1 VALLGNLTGSS
12 QFFNP
17 GNFYNGVAR
26 QSLRLDRDSSAYL
39 TRTPSS
45 ASNRKT
51 WTWSS
56 WIKLGEVSEDRCIFS
71 ASTDAS
77 NRNALNLVEQ
87 HYFVF
92 DYEVGG
98 SRYLVSSQDAVYRDP
113 SAWYHVVLAV
123 DTTQST
129 NTNRV
134 KIYVNGSQI
143 TLTTILNGYPPQN
156 ADMFINNNIGHAIGK
171 QNWGTA
177 YYDGYMTEVN
187 FVDGNAYDASY
198 FGETKNG
205 VWIPIKYTGSYGTN
219 GFRLQFLQTGTSAN
233 SSGIGADTSGQ
244 ANHFAVNTLAA
255 SDVVLDSPE
264 NNFMTFNPLMRQ
276 SQGSDFPQTH
286 EGNLQAQFTGSDQ
299 YKYIWSTFSIKPNTG
314 KWYFEVEM
322 QTNMGSTNDI
332 AYIGL
337 GTVGPNFTPT
347 ASNGTVGPT
356 NFYIAWRGN
365 TGVRTLYINDA
376 GQSQTTVTVTNMTA
390 GQIWQFA
397 IDTDTGK
404 VWLGLN
410 NSYYAA
416 DGGTD
421 GNPSAG
427 TNESGTF
434 STNTNELSFF
444 GQAQNYNITNVY
456 YALNAGQDSSFHEN
470 KTAQGNTDANG
481 IGDFYYAPPT
491 GYKAICSANLP
502 EPTIGP
508 NSATQADDHFNT
520 VLISTGTDSETAITG
535 VGFQPDFTWGK
546 SRNSAY
552 SHQLYD
558 SSRGATK
565 YLESDDTATEATD
578 ANSLKSFDSDGIT
591 IGTGSTFSPYS
602 NGNNVVFWNWKAN
615 GGTTSSNSDGSITS
629 TVQANTTAGFSIV
642 TYNGTGATAT
652 VGHGLGSVPKML
664 IFKNRDNDQNW
675 RTYHVALGE
684 TKAVVLDGNGASQT
698 YDFFNDTAPTSSV
711 FSLSSHEDANR
722 NGDKIVAYC
731 FADIEGYSKFGSY
744 TGNGN
749 ADGPFVHTGFRPA
762 FLMIKNTTSSAD
774 WVILDTKRNTYNPV
788 QNNLYP
794 SSTATEGT
802 GNLIDY
808 VSNGFK
814 CRFTYSTSNNDAKV
828 YIYMAFAE
836 NPFKYA
842 NAR

>member
-12 QFFNP
+12 QFFND
-17 GNFYNGVAR
+17 NAFYNGAVSS
-26 QSLRLDRDSSAYL
+26 SLRMQDARL
-39 TRTPSS
+39 TETPSS
-45 ASNRKT
+45 TGNSKK
-51 WTWSS
+51 WTFSA
-56 WIKLGEVSEDRCIFS
+56 WIKRGTLADSYIF
-71 ASTDAS
+71 A
-77 NRNALNLVEQ
+77 
-87 HYFVF
+87 
-92 DYEVGG
+92 
-98 SRYLVSSQDAVYRDP
+98 
-113 SAWYHVVLAV
+113 
-123 DTTQST
+123 
-129 NTNRV
+129 
-134 KIYVNGSQI
+134 
-143 TLTTILNGYPPQN
+143 
-156 ADMFINNNIGHAIGK
+156 
-171 QNWGTA
+171 GTP
-177 YYDGYMTEVN
+177 YDGYNGIAAIYFTAAGQLHTYYDTSGANPYGAVGPRLFRDTSSWYHLVWAVDAANTIHKIWINNELVSTDTGKYPPNYDYGINRSGSEMVIGDGAWDSYGSTN
-187 FVDGNAYDASY
+187 FNGYMAEINHCDGQYLEPDS

-205 VWIPIKYTGSYGTN
+205 VWIPLKDPSLTYGTN

-244 ANHFAVNTLAA
+244 ANHFAVNALAA
-255 SDVVLDSPE
+255 SDVVPDSPE
-264 NNFMTFNPLMRQ
+264 NNFATLNSLIRPYTVTAAETV
-276 SQGSDFPQTH
+276 SD
-286 EGNLQAQFTGSDQ
+286 GNLNAFFNSNAVSGS
-299 YKYIWSTFSIKPNTG
+299 YWSTFFLTSG
-314 KWYFEVEM
+314 KWYFEVNVIAAGGNADVGISNKPSYAGRGTYTADARGNGYFY
-322 QTNMGSTNDI
+322 QKDGQKGIDNTFTSYGATYTTGDI
-332 AYIGL
+332 IGCAFDL
-337 GTVGPNFTPT
+337 DNNTITFYKNNSSQGQITGVATTEDGFIPAIEGF
-347 ASNGTVGPT
+347 NGTRLIA
-356 NFYIAWRGN
+356 NF
-365 TGVRTLYINDA
+365 
-376 GQSQTTVTVTNMTA
+376 
-390 GQIWQFA
+390 
-397 IDTDTGK
+397 
-404 VWLGLN
+404 
-410 NSYYAA
+410 
-416 DGGTD
+416 
-421 GNPSAG
+421 
-427 TNESGTF
+427 
-434 STNTNELSFF
+434 
-444 GQAQNYNITNVY
+444 
-456 YALNAGQDSSFHEN
+456 GQDSSFAGNE
-470 KTAQGNTDANG
+470 TAQGNTDANG
-481 IGDFYYAPPT
+481 IGDFYYAVPS
-491 GYKAICSANLP
+491 GFLAVCSANLP

>member
-12 QFFNP
+12 QFFND
-17 GNFYNGVAR
+17 NAFYNGAVSS
-26 QSLRLDRDSSAYL
+26 SLRMQDARL
-39 TRTPSS
+39 TETPSS
-45 ASNRKT
+45 TGNSKK
-51 WTWSS
+51 WTFSA
-56 WIKLGEVSEDRCIFS
+56 WIKRGTLADSYIF
-71 ASTDAS
+71 A
-77 NRNALNLVEQ
+77 
-87 HYFVF
+87 
-92 DYEVGG
+92 
-98 SRYLVSSQDAVYRDP
+98 
-113 SAWYHVVLAV
+113 
-123 DTTQST
+123 
-129 NTNRV
+129 
-134 KIYVNGSQI
+134 
-143 TLTTILNGYPPQN
+143 
-156 ADMFINNNIGHAIGK
+156 
-171 QNWGTA
+171 GTP
-177 YYDGYMTEVN
+177 YDGYNGIAAIYFTSAGQLHTYYDTSGANPYGAVGPRLFRDTSSWYHLVWAVDAANTIHKIWINNELVSTDTGKYPPNYDYGINRSGSEMVIGDGAWDSYGSTN
-187 FVDGNAYDASY
+187 FNGYMAEINHCDGQYLEPDS

-205 VWIPIKYTGSYGTN
+205 VWIPLKDPSLTYGTN

-244 ANHFAVNTLAA
+244 ANHFAVNALAA
-255 SDVVLDSPE
+255 SDVVPDSPE
-264 NNFMTFNPLMRQ
+264 NNFATLNSLIRPYTVTAAETV
-276 SQGSDFPQTH
+276 SD
-286 EGNLQAQFTGSDQ
+286 GNLNAFFNSNAVSGS
-299 YKYIWSTFSIKPNTG
+299 YWSTFFLTSG
-314 KWYFEVEM
+314 KWYFEVNVIAAGGNADVGISNKPSYAGRGTYTADARGNGYFY
-322 QTNMGSTNDI
+322 QKDGQKGIDNTFTSYGATYTTGDI
-332 AYIGL
+332 IGCAFDL
-337 GTVGPNFTPT
+337 DNNTITFYKNNSSQGQITGVATTEDGFIPAIEGF
-347 ASNGTVGPT
+347 NGTRLIA
-356 NFYIAWRGN
+356 NF
-365 TGVRTLYINDA
+365 
-376 GQSQTTVTVTNMTA
+376 
-390 GQIWQFA
+390 
-397 IDTDTGK
+397 
-404 VWLGLN
+404 
-410 NSYYAA
+410 
-416 DGGTD
+416 
-421 GNPSAG
+421 
-427 TNESGTF
+427 
-434 STNTNELSFF
+434 
-444 GQAQNYNITNVY
+444 
-456 YALNAGQDSSFHEN
+456 GQDSSFAGNE
-470 KTAQGNTDANG
+470 TAQGNTDANG
-481 IGDFYYAPPT
+481 IGDFYYAVPS
-491 GYKAICSANLP
+491 GFLAVCSANLP